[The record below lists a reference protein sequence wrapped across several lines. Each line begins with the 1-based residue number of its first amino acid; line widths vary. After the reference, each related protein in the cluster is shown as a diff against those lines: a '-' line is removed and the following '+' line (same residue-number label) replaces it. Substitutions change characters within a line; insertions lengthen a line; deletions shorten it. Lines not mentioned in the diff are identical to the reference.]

1 MKSKRLQLIPYLFI
15 LPNVVIFLVFVVVP
29 ALYGFA
35 LSFTRWDVIS
45 EPVFVGV
52 GNYISIFTSSSFWE
66 TTQRTLVYVLTVVP
80 LTYVVSL
87 LLALLV
93 DSNMR
98 LRTLMRAF
106 FYVPAML
113 SAVVIGVSWRW
124 IFGDYFGIINYF
136 IERYGGTPINWLTT
150 PGWAMLVVILASVWA
165 RAGYYMVMFLAGLQ
179 GIPEVYYEAAKIDG
193 ASRWQQFW
201 RITLPLLKPTSLVVL
216 VLCSIESFKVFDLIV
231 TLTTGGPGRATT
243 FLVQDIYRWAFQRGD
258 LGYGSAMS
266 VVLLLILGLLTVFQF
281 RLTGIGGD
289 AYE

>member
-1 MKSKRLQLIPYLFI
+1 VKSKRLQLIPYLFI

>member
-193 ASRWQQFW
+193 ASRWLQFW

-258 LGYGSAMS
+258 LGYASAMS

>member
-1 MKSKRLQLIPYLFI
+1 
-15 LPNVVIFLVFVVVP
+15 
-29 ALYGFA
+29 
-35 LSFTRWDVIS
+35 
-45 EPVFVGV
+45 
-52 GNYISIFTSSSFWE
+52 
-66 TTQRTLVYVLTVVP
+66 
-80 LTYVVSL
+80 
-87 LLALLV
+87 ALLV

-201 RITLPLLKPTSLVVL
+201 RITLPL
-216 VLCSIESFKVFDLIV
+216 
-231 TLTTGGPGRATT
+231 
-243 FLVQDIYRWAFQRGD
+243 
-258 LGYGSAMS
+258 
-266 VVLLLILGLLTVFQF
+266 
-281 RLTGIGGD
+281 
-289 AYE
+289 

>member
-124 IFGDYFGIINYF
+124 IFGDYFGIVNYF

-258 LGYGSAMS
+258 LGYASAMS

>member
-258 LGYGSAMS
+258 LGYASAMS

>member
-1 MKSKRLQLIPYLFI
+1 
-15 LPNVVIFLVFVVVP
+15 
-29 ALYGFA
+29 
-35 LSFTRWDVIS
+35 
-45 EPVFVGV
+45 
-52 GNYISIFTSSSFWE
+52 
-66 TTQRTLVYVLTVVP
+66 
-80 LTYVVSL
+80 
-87 LLALLV
+87 
-93 DSNMR
+93 
-98 LRTLMRAF
+98 
-106 FYVPAML
+106 
-113 SAVVIGVSWRW
+113 
-124 IFGDYFGIINYF
+124 
-136 IERYGGTPINWLTT
+136 
-150 PGWAMLVVILASVWA
+150 MLVVILASVWA

-258 LGYGSAMS
+258 LGYASAMS

>member
-231 TLTTGGPGRATT
+231 TLTTGVTGTGNH
-243 FLVQDIYRWAFQRGD
+243 V
-258 LGYGSAMS
+258 LGAGY
-266 VVLLLILGLLTVFQF
+266 LPLGLPA
-281 RLTGIGGD
+281 R
-289 AYE
+289 

>member
-179 GIPEVYYEAAKIDG
+179 GIPEVYYEAAKIDS

-258 LGYGSAMS
+258 LGYASAMS

>member
-1 MKSKRLQLIPYLFI
+1 VKSKRLQLIPYLFI

-258 LGYGSAMS
+258 LGYASAMS